1 MIWRNAP
8 DAPIAPDAP
17 DEDDNADFDPEKPVE
32 LPITDTLD
40 LHPFRPN
47 EIRDVVNE
55 YLQAARDKGFRQLRL
70 IHGKGKGVQR
80 ANVQGLLGKHPL
92 VQSFRDADP
101 MGGGW
106 GATLVELK
114 P

>member
-1 MIWRNAP
+1 MIKKLTRTGNSVALVL
-8 DAPIAPDAP
+8 DKQLLEAAHL
-17 DEDDNADFDPEKPVE
+17 DPEKPVE

-70 IHGKGKGVQR
+70 IHGKGERWVMALGQ
-80 ANVQGLLGKHPL
+80 AATLAGLLLMPW
-92 VQSFRDADP
+92 V
-101 MGGGW
+101 
-106 GATLVELK
+106 VETRGRAL
-114 P
+114 PD